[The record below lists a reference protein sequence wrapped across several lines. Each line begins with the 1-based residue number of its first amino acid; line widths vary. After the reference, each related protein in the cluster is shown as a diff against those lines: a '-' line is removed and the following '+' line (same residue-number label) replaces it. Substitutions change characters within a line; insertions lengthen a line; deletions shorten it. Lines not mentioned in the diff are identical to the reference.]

1 MSEFDF
7 GEEHLKF
14 LFERWKVH
22 EGLTETDKQAKI
34 NIKSADDGFVQIQ
47 QLEARIN
54 KYIGNLERWMEG
66 KASTGLD
73 FEFDDEEIDQ

>member
-14 LFERWKVH
+14 LFERWKVD
-22 EGLTETDKQAKI
+22 EGITEAGKQAKI
-34 NIKSADDGFVQIQ
+34 NISTADEGFMHVQQI
-47 QLEARIN
+47 EAKMK

-66 KASTGLD
+66 KASTVAPD
-73 FEFDDEEIDQ
+73 FEDDDE

>member
-14 LFERWKVH
+14 LFERWKVQD
-22 EGLTETDKQAKI
+22 GLAETDKQAKLNI
-34 NIKSADDGFVQIQ
+34 NSADEGFVHVQ
-47 QLEARIN
+47 QLEARMN

-66 KASTGLD
+66 KASTVADSHL
-73 FEFDDEEIDQ
+73 DEEEDEM

>member
-14 LFERWKVH
+14 LFERWKVD
-22 EGLTETDKQAKI
+22 EGISEAGKQAKI
-34 NIKSADDGFVQIQ
+34 NISTADEGFMYLQ
-47 QLEARIN
+47 QLEARMN

-66 KASTGLD
+66 KASTVGPDL
-73 FEFDDEEIDQ
+73 EDDEE